1 MNVPLVRLDD
11 YRYEIPRDYKPG
23 MQVPGLVYASER
35 LLRDIRADECLEQ
48 VANGA
53 MLPGI
58 VQASIA
64 MPDIHFGYG
73 LPIGAVIATDPET
86 DGVVS
91 PGGVGFDINCGV
103 RLLRTHLHVDDVR
116 DKVRALVAALFQK
129 IPTGVGS
136 RSDLRLTGSDKAPL
150 LREGARWA
158 VERGFGSPADLPHVE
173 SGGALAGAVPEEVS
187 ERAYERGRR
196 QVGTLG
202 SGNHF
207 AEIQVVREIFDARI
221 ADAYGLFEGGVTV
234 MIHTGSRGLG
244 HQVCTD
250 YLETMEKAMIRYGIR
265 LPDRQLACAP
275 LDSPEGRSYLG
286 AMQAA
291 ANFAW
296 ANRQCIRGKVE
307 EAFLEALSISPRE
320 LGMITLYDVA
330 HNIVK
335 QEDHAVEG
343 GRRRV
348 AVHRKGAT
356 RAFPPGHD
364 EIPADYREVGQPVLI
379 PGDMGR
385 HSFVLAGTEGA
396 MGECFGST
404 CHGAGRRMSRHA
416 AKKAARGR
424 ALHREM
430 EDRGVIVMSAGR
442 ATVAEEMPE
451 AYKDVADVVE
461 VVHAAGIAK
470 KVARL
475 TPIGCIKG

>member
-1 MNVPLVRLDD
+1 MTLPIVKIDE
-11 YRYEIPRDYKPG
+11 YRYQIPKDYKPG
-23 MQVPGLVYASER
+23 MRVPGLVYASEH
-35 LLRDIRADECLEQ
+35 LLQDIRMDECLEQ

-53 MLPGI
+53 TLPGI
-58 VQASIA
+58 VTASIA

-73 LPIGAVIATDPET
+73 LPIGGVVATDPDE

-103 RLLRTHLHVDDVR
+103 RLLRTNLQVEDVR
-116 DKVRALVAALFQK
+116 DKIKPLVTALFHN

-136 RSDLRLTGSDKAPL
+136 RSDLRLTEGDKASL
-150 LREGARWA
+150 LTRGAKWA
-158 VERGFGSPADLPHVE
+158 VERGFGSAGDLPHVE
-173 SGGALAGAVPEEVS
+173 SEGALPGAIPDEVS
-187 ERAYERGRR
+187 HKAFERGRR
-196 QVGTLG
+196 QLGTLG

-207 AEIQVVREIFDARI
+207 VEIQVVREIYEPRI
-221 ADAYGLFEGGVTV
+221 ADIYRLFPGQIAV
-234 MIHTGSRGLG
+234 MIHTGSRGFG

-250 YLETMEKAMIRYGIR
+250 FLGIMEKAMGRYNIR

-275 LDSPEGRSYLG
+275 LGSPEGRSYLG
-286 AMQAA
+286 AMRSA

-307 EAFLEALSISPRE
+307 GAFLETLGISPRE
-320 LGMITLYDVA
+320 LGMTTLYDVA

-335 QEDHAVEG
+335 VENHAVNG
-343 GRRRV
+343 KRRNV

-356 RAFPPGHD
+356 RAFPPGHE
-364 EIPADYREVGQPVLI
+364 EIPADYRDAGQPVLI

-385 HSFVLAGTEGA
+385 QSFVLAGTEGA
-396 MGECFGST
+396 MEECFGST

-424 ALHREM
+424 AIHREM
-430 EDRGVIVMSAGR
+430 EDQGVFVMSAGR
-442 ATVAEEMPE
+442 ATMAEEMPE
-451 AYKDVADVVE
+451 AYKDVAEVVE

-475 TPIGCIKG
+475 KPIGCIKG

>member
-1 MNVPLVRLDD
+1 MTVPLIKLDE
-11 YRYEIPRDYKPG
+11 YRYEIPKDYKPG
-23 MQVPGLVYASER
+23 MQVPGRVYASER
-35 LLRDIRADECLEQ
+35 LLKDIRTDESLEQ

-53 MLPGI
+53 TLPGI
-58 VQASIA
+58 VTASIA

-73 LPIGAVIATDPET
+73 LPIGGVIATDPEE

-103 RLLRTHLHVDDVR
+103 RLLRTHLNLEEVQ
-116 DKVRALVAALFQK
+116 DKIRPLVTAMFQK
-129 IPTGVGS
+129 IPSGVGS
-136 RSDLRLTGSDKAPL
+136 KSDLRLTDGDKAPL
-150 LREGARWA
+150 LTQGAKWMI
-158 VERGFGSPADLPHVE
+158 ERGFGSPSDLPHLE
-173 SGGALAGAVPEEVS
+173 SGGFLSGAAPDEVS
-187 ERAYERGRR
+187 QKAFERGRR
-196 QVGTLG
+196 QLGTLG

-207 AEIQVVREIFDARI
+207 AEIQTVKEIFDQRS
-221 ADAYGLFEGGVTV
+221 ADAYGLFPGQITV
-234 MIHTGSRGLG
+234 MIHTGSRGFG

-250 YLETMEKAMIRYGIR
+250 YLEVMERAMDRYGIR

-275 LDSPEGRSYLG
+275 LNSPEGRSYLG
-286 AMQAA
+286 AMRAA

-296 ANRQCIRGKVE
+296 ANRQCIRGQIE
-307 EAFLEALSISPRE
+307 EAFLETLRISPRE
-320 LGMITLYDVA
+320 LGMVTLYDVA

-335 QEDHAVEG
+335 VESHSVEG
-343 GRRRV
+343 KRRDV

-430 EDRGVIVMSAGR
+430 EDRGVIVMAAGR
-442 ATVAEEMPE
+442 ATMAEEMPE
-451 AYKDVADVVE
+451 AYKDVADVVD
-461 VVHAAGIAK
+461 VVHEAGIAK

>member
-1 MNVPLVRLDD
+1 MSVPIVKVDE
-11 YRYEIPRDYKPG
+11 YRYQIPKDYKPG
-23 MQVPGLVYASER
+23 MRVPGLVYASER
-35 LLRDIRADECLEQ
+35 LLRDIRQDECLEQ

-53 MLPGI
+53 TFPGI
-58 VQASIA
+58 VMASIA

-73 LPIGAVIATDPET
+73 LPIGGVIATDPQQE
-86 DGVVS
+86 GVVS
-91 PGGVGFDINCGV
+91 PGAVGFDINCGV
-103 RLLRTHLHVDDVR
+103 RLLRTNLHIEEVQ
-116 DKVRALVAALFQK
+116 DKIRAIVTAMFHR
-129 IPTGVGS
+129 IPAGVGS
-136 RSDLRLTGSDKAPL
+136 RSDLRLTDADKSAL
-150 LREGARWA
+150 LTRGAKWA
-158 VERGFGSPADLPHVE
+158 VEKGFGSSADLPHVE
-173 SGGALAGAVPEEVS
+173 SGGGLPGAAPEEVS
-187 ERAYERGRR
+187 HHAFDRGRR
-196 QVGTLG
+196 QLGTLG

-207 AEIQVVREIFDARI
+207 AEIQVVKEIFDPRI
-221 ADAYGLFEGGVTV
+221 ADAYGLSPGGVAV
-234 MIHTGSRGLG
+234 MIHTGSRGFG

-250 YLETMEKAMIRYGIR
+250 FLAIMEKAMVRYGIR

-286 AMQAA
+286 AMRCA

-296 ANRQCIRGKVE
+296 ANRQCIRGQVE
-307 EAFLEALSISPRE
+307 DAFLEALNISPRE

-335 QEDHAVEG
+335 LEEHWVDG
-343 GRRRV
+343 KRRSV

-356 RAFPPGHD
+356 RAFPPGHE
-364 EIPADYREVGQPVLI
+364 EIPADYRDSGQPVLI

-385 HSFVLAGTEGA
+385 QSFVLAGTDGA

-430 EDRGVIVMSAGR
+430 EDRGVIVMATGR

-451 AYKDVADVVE
+451 AYKDVADVVD